1 MAKIIGRNALVYV
14 GGQIAPNRNQVTV
27 NFNREMQE
35 ARVFQD
41 VVAGGPWSDQIPGFR
56 NWTVNIN
63 GYYDDSD
70 SIILSAMNSASAM
83 QVVIYE
89 NRATGASGLGR
100 YWYGDAYFTLTEEIG
115 VDNIVTLNMTGTGT
129 GPLTRIPIV

>member
-14 GGQIAPNRNQVTV
+14 GGQPAPNRNQVTV

-35 ARVFQD
+35 ARIFQA
-41 VVAGGPWSDQIPGFR
+41 VVSGGPWSEQIPGFR

-63 GYYDDSD
+63 GYYDDAD
-70 SIILSAMNSASAM
+70 DIILSSMNATSAS

-89 NRATGASGLGR
+89 NRGTLTR

-129 GPLTRIPIV
+129 GPLTRIPLV